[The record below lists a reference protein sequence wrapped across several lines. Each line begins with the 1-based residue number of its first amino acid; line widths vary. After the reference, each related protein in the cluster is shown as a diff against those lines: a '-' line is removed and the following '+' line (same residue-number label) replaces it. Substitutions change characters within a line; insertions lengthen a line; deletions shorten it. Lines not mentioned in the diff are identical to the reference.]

1 MKTYILG
8 LQKKKTS
15 TTTTEM
21 HLSQSAIIVNK
32 NNYKW

>member
-8 LQKKKTS
+8 LQKKTS